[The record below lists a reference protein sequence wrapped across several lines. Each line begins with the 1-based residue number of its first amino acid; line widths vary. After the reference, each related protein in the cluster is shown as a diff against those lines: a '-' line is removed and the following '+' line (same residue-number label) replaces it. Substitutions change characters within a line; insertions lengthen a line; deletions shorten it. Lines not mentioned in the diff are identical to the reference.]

1 MVLSKAACEYSKLI
15 SLLHAIVVP
24 PLIALIVSAALVALL
39 LRGRVASL
47 ALDLPNPRSLHSTP
61 TPRLGGVGIVAGV
74 AAAWAYAGPAID
86 PLLLTAL
93 ALLIGVSLL
102 DDLKNVGVAWR
113 LLIHVT
119 SAALA
124 AVAVLRGSDWWVLT
138 IAALAIA
145 WMINL
150 YNFMDGAD
158 GLAGGMAVIGFGA
171 YGVAALA
178 GGDFSF
184 AALNLSIAA
193 AALGFLLFNFPP
205 ARVFMG
211 DVGAIP
217 LGGLAAILDIAGWQ
231 RGAWPWWLGF
241 VIFSPFVVDA
251 SLTLTKRL
259 LRGAR
264 VWQAHREHYYQ
275 RLVQSGWGHRKTAYA
290 EYALM
295 LGCSGVAIGGMR
307 QDAAVQAAV
316 LAGVAFSYA
325 GLAVALEKYFTRH
338 AQI

>member
-1 MVLSKAACEYSKLI
+1 LI
-15 SLLHAIVVP
+15 ALLNAVVVP
-24 PLIALIVSAALVALL
+24 PLIALIVSGSLVALL

-47 ALDLPNPRSLHSTP
+47 AIDLPNQRSLHATP
-61 TPRLGGVGIVAGV
+61 TPRLGGVGIIAGV
-74 AAAWAYAGPAID
+74 AAAWTYASPALD

-93 ALLIGVSLL
+93 LLLIGVSLL
-102 DDLKNVGVAWR
+102 DDFKSVAVAWR
-113 LLIHVT
+113 LLVHLT
-119 SAALA
+119 SAGLA
-124 AVAVLRGSDWWVLT
+124 VVAVLRGSDWWVLT
-138 IAALAIA
+138 IAALATA

-158 GLAGGMAVIGFGA
+158 GLAGGMAVIGYGA
-171 YGVAALA
+171 YGIAAIM

-184 AALNLSIAA
+184 AAINLAVAA

-217 LGGLAAILDIAGWQ
+217 LGCLAAVLNITGWQ
-231 RGAWPWWLGF
+231 RGDWPWWFGL

-251 SLTLTKRL
+251 SLTLARRL

-295 LGCSGVAIGGMR
+295 LACSGIAIVSMR
-307 QDAAVQAAV
+307 QDAALQAAV
-316 LAGVAFSYA
+316 LGIVAMLYV
-325 GLAVALEKYFTRH
+325 GLAIALETYFSRH
-338 AQI
+338 AQA